1 MTRPHGIS
9 GTAHGTLGT
18 ESRSNGNTA
27 QGISGTVGR
36 YYGNALNSPTRDE
49 SMSRVR
55 RIHSLTF
62 YLYF

>member
-1 MTRPHGIS
+1 
-9 GTAHGTLGT
+9 
-18 ESRSNGNTA
+18 
-27 QGISGTVGR
+27 VGR

-49 SMSRVR
+49 SMSRGR